1 MTDVQSL
8 VALSE
13 QMLAAQE
20 RVLDLEARLKL
31 AKMRLAELETRS
43 IPDAMETLGVAS
55 LSAADGSYEIGL
67 EDVLSVRP
75 SPQNR
80 PRVLD
85 VVREMGYD
93 GLIKTS
99 VVANYSKGKDGA
111 ARDLFQTL
119 ADSGQDVQLSA
130 KIEPQTLK
138 KFVTDRLA
146 SGDDI
151 DLELFGVYRI
161 RRAKFTKGAPKEP
174 IFDESEEL

>member
-67 EDVLSVRP
+67 EDVLSVR
-75 SPQNR
+75 
-80 PRVLD
+80 D
-85 VVREMGYD
+85 
-93 GLIKTS
+93 
-99 VVANYSKGKDGA
+99 
-111 ARDLFQTL
+111 
-119 ADSGQDVQLSA
+119 
-130 KIEPQTLK
+130 
-138 KFVTDRLA
+138 
-146 SGDDI
+146 
-151 DLELFGVYRI
+151 
-161 RRAKFTKGAPKEP
+161 
-174 IFDESEEL
+174 